1 VEGPELDW
9 VALAKGHGVEGVRV
23 TEMSGFN
30 AAFAA
35 AMAQR
40 GPRLI
45 EVVC

>member
-1 VEGPELDW
+1 MEPLW

-23 TEMSGFN
+23 SDMAGFN

-35 AMAQR
+35 AMAGR

-45 EVVC
+45 EVLCR